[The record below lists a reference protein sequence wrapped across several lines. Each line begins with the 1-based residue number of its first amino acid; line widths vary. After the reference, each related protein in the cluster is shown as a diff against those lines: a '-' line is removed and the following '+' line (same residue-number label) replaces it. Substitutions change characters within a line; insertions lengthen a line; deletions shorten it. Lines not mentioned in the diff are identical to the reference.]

1 MAKKLE
7 AQGGRGGEEW
17 DDGGAY
23 ENVKKVYVG
32 QGDSGVVYVKFD
44 YEKDGKIVSHEH
56 GKQTLLGTEEFVVDP
71 EDYITSVKIYYEKL
85 FGSPIEIVTA
95 LIFKTFKG
103 KTSQPFGLTS
113 GEEAELGG
121 GKIVGFHGSSSD
133 LIHSVGVYIIPST
146 TPLTPPVSGG
156 LTKLEAQG
164 GRGGDVWD
172 DGGAYD
178 NVKKVYVGQGDS
190 GVVYVKFDYE
200 KDGKIVSL
208 EHGKQTLLGTEE
220 FEIDPEDYITYVK
233 VYYEKLF
240 GSPIEIVTALIF
252 KTFKGK
258 TSQPFGLTSG
268 EEAELGGGKIV
279 GFHGTSSDLIH
290 SLGAYIIPSSTPLT
304 PSSNTIP
311 AQGGDGGVAWD
322 DGVHDSV
329 KKIYVG
335 QGDSCVTYFKADYE
349 KASKPVLGSD
359 HGKKTLLG
367 AEEFVLGPDEYV
379 TAVSGYYDK
388 IFSVDA
394 PAIVSLKFKTNKRT
408 SIPYGLEGGT
418 EFVLEKKDHKIVGC
432 YGQAGE
438 YLYKLGVNVAPIAK

>member
-1 MAKKLE
+1 M
-7 AQGGRGGEEW
+7 
-17 DDGGAY
+17 
-23 ENVKKVYVG
+23 
-32 QGDSGVVYVKFD
+32 
-44 YEKDGKIVSHEH
+44 
-56 GKQTLLGTEEFVVDP
+56 VDP

-220 FEIDPEDYITYVK
+220 VHKSLYFL
-233 VYYEKLF
+233 KLPKSF
-240 GSPIEIVTALIF
+240 FFLSF
-252 KTFKGK
+252 
-258 TSQPFGLTSG
+258 
-268 EEAELGGGKIV
+268 
-279 GFHGTSSDLIH
+279 
-290 SLGAYIIPSSTPLT
+290 
-304 PSSNTIP
+304 
-311 AQGGDGGVAWD
+311 
-322 DGVHDSV
+322 
-329 KKIYVG
+329 
-335 QGDSCVTYFKADYE
+335 
-349 KASKPVLGSD
+349 
-359 HGKKTLLG
+359 
-367 AEEFVLGPDEYV
+367 
-379 TAVSGYYDK
+379 
-388 IFSVDA
+388 
-394 PAIVSLKFKTNKRT
+394 
-408 SIPYGLEGGT
+408 
-418 EFVLEKKDHKIVGC
+418 
-432 YGQAGE
+432 
-438 YLYKLGVNVAPIAK
+438 